1 MSSIQQWKPNQILL
15 LEYLIENPSA
25 TRNEMSEV
33 AGVSV
38 YKVSNWLKDPIF
50 VEAFYDRYMISFGT
64 KLPSVL
70 DSMVREALEG
80 NVQAGRLV
88 LEHSG
93 KLVKNVHIKHE
104 SPFEKF
110 IAAESVKDITD
121 AEFDEAIVEE
131 LVKEEIKE
139 EFKELPKRNKEND
152 SPHKRLM
159 KETKRIKSAKELELK
174 NERQKKNY
182 ALRKRAERVGLKPL
196 PGGRPNKYDRKR
208 WLKEL
213 EKREANLH
221 PSPQT

>member
-1 MSSIQQWKPNQILL
+1 
-15 LEYLIENPSA
+15 
-25 TRNEMSEV
+25 MSEV

-196 PGGRPNKYDRKR
+196 KRGRPTKYDRKR
-208 WLKEL
+208 WMKEL
-213 EKREANLH
+213 EKREANPL
-221 PSPQT
+221 PSFQT